1 MTPGLP
7 RAGSGAASRP
17 PARSLGGLGLALAR
31 QWWPQ
36 VAALA
41 AACGVVTTAVV
52 GAIGVGDRI
61 QQGLLDLAVDR
72 LGRIEAAVIADGFFR
87 GGLADDMTRADSDG
101 SEPAARL
108 VPAVVMPAII
118 SAASRSEA
126 HVRST
131 LLACDD
137 PAALGFEPAPP
148 PLGEGAVVV
157 NVAAAAA
164 AGIAAGDAIVL
175 RIPERSAVPADSPL
189 GRRTGESRGRRVVVS
204 AILPEA
210 GLGRFALRPT
220 QVTQPLV
227 VMSLADA
234 RGLLREGEV
243 ANTIFAVRDRE
254 TPRNVSAWLRER
266 LRPMLADYGLDLAA
280 ATAGG
285 PLRLTSRRL
294 VIGPEIDRAAREVLE
309 PLGGRPSLVFLA
321 NELAP
326 LDDDGA
332 AAVERIAYSTVLG
345 IDDTSLPGGP
355 LIDAQGTT
363 LAMPAA
369 DAIIIDRWMADDL
382 AARGR
387 PVKPGDRL
395 AVRYFLPETIHG
407 SVEETSASFVVAG
420 IAEMSGLAVDR
431 SLVPEVE
438 GVTDEASIAD
448 WDPPFPFDASRV
460 RTVPPH
466 DEDDRYWK
474 RYRATPKAFVSL
486 ATARRLAGSRFG
498 ATTAWHV
505 PVGGEPRDD
514 LPGRLADRL
523 AAAIAPERAGFTVA
537 SLRAD
542 AIAAARGSTPFG
554 SLFLALS
561 GFVVAAGLLLA
572 WLLFGLLVAAHRRV
586 IGLLA
591 AIGWSPTRLARL
603 LLVVGGI
610 AAVLGTCIGAA
621 AGPLWSR
628 ALLQGLATAWDRDV
642 ATGSMAVFAA
652 GRPSPFPLA
661 AGAIATLVM
670 SLTALTVAARRAA
683 RVPPHGLL
691 AGLHETLPG
700 PDRGTGRRIADR
712 AALLAILGV
721 TTAALAARTARSAD
735 AATAVGLFFL
745 AGFAA
750 LVGLLALVRRLL
762 APPAR
767 LAALRSLPRLAGR
780 LLRARPG
787 RAFSIAAIVACGQFL
802 IVAVSAFAL
811 RPPADPG
818 DRRSATGGWTAI
830 ATFGEPTA
838 VDPADPAVRAGLGL
852 SAPQERALADCTI
865 ARLRSSEGDDA
876 SCTNLYAAGTPVVL
890 GVGDDF
896 IARGGFRFVAHAR
909 APGVKLVVDNPWWLL
924 TAAPSD
930 DPAVIPAILDQ
941 ATAQWG
947 LKLGG
952 IGSRFPLPD
961 ETGTKATCEIVGLL
975 EPGILQ
981 GRVVVAERNF
991 QRLFPS
997 RSGYAMALIDASRVP
1012 AAAQAD
1018 VPRAARAAWADAGV
1032 TIEPALDRLRSLQAV
1047 QNTFLTGFQ
1056 ALGGLGLLLGTAGVA
1071 AVVLQGVVERIGSL
1085 AVLRAV
1091 GFTLARIRMLLVV
1104 EAVATVGLGIA
1115 AGTAA
1120 GAIAVWPALAAG
1132 TARLPLNGL
1141 LATGGLTLLVAAAA
1155 GWLAATSSSIPPRP
1169 R

>member
-1 MTPGLP
+1 
-7 RAGSGAASRP
+7 
-17 PARSLGGLGLALAR
+17 LGLALAG

-36 VAALA
+36 MAALA

-61 QQGLLDLAVDR
+61 QQGLLELAVDR
-72 LGRIEAAVIADGFFR
+72 LGRIDAAVIADGFFR
-87 GGLADDMTRADSDG
+87 GGLADDMRRADSHG

-118 SAASRSEA
+118 STASLSET
-126 HVRST
+126 HVRGT

-148 PLGEGAVVV
+148 PLGAGTVVV
-157 NVAAAAA
+157 NAAAAAA
-164 AGIAAGDAIVL
+164 AGIAAGDSIVL
-175 RIPERSAVPADSPL
+175 RLPERSAVPADSPL
-189 GRRTGESRGRRVVVS
+189 GRRTGESRGRRVVVA

-227 VMSLADA
+227 VMSLTDA

-243 ANTIFAVRDRE
+243 ANTIFAVRDRDA
-254 TPRNVSAWLRER
+254 PHDVVAWLRER
-266 LRPMLADYGLDLAA
+266 LQPTLADYGLDLAA
-280 ATAGG
+280 ATPGG

-321 NELAP
+321 NELTP
-326 LDDDGA
+326 VGDDGA
-332 AAVERIAYSTVLG
+332 AAAERIAYSTVLG
-345 IDDTSLPGGP
+345 IDDTTLPGGP

-363 LAMPAA
+363 LALPAA
-369 DAIIIDRWMADDL
+369 DAIIVDRWMADDL

-395 AVRYFLPETIHG
+395 AVRYFRPETIHG
-407 SVEETSASFVVAG
+407 SVEETSASFIVAG
-420 IAEMSGLAVDR
+420 IAEMSGPAVDQ

-474 RYRATPKAFVSL
+474 QYGATPKAFVSL

-498 ATTAWHV
+498 TTTAWHV
-505 PVGGEPRDD
+505 PVKGESRDD
-514 LPGRLADRL
+514 LLGWVAGRL
-523 AAAIAPERAGFTVA
+523 AAAIEPEKAGFTVA

-572 WLLFGLLVAAHRRV
+572 WLLFSLLVAAHRRV

-591 AIGWSPTRLARL
+591 AIGWSPARLARL
-603 LLVVGGI
+603 LLVIGGI
-610 AAVLGTCIGAA
+610 AAVAGTAIGTA

-628 ALLQGLATAWDRDV
+628 ALLQGLATAWDREV

-652 GRPSPFPLA
+652 GRSSPAALA

-670 SLTALTVAARRAA
+670 SLTALTAAARRAA
-683 RVPPHGLL
+683 QAPPHVLL
-691 AGLHETLPG
+691 AGLHDRLPD
-700 PDRGTGRRIADR
+700 PDR
-712 AALLAILGV
+712 AAVRRVAGRAALVAIAGV
-721 TTAALAARTARSAD
+721 TTAALAALAGRSTD

-750 LVGLLALVRRLL
+750 LVGLLALVRGLL

-767 LAALRSLPRLAGR
+767 MAALRSLPRLAGR

-787 RAFSIAAIVACGQFL
+787 RAFSITAIVACGQFL

-838 VDPADPAVRAGLGL
+838 VDPADPVVRAVLGL

-896 IARGGFRFVAHAR
+896 IARGGFRFVAHAA
-909 APGVKLVVDNPWWLL
+909 APAAKLVVDNPWLLL

-952 IGSRFPLPD
+952 VGSRFTLPD
-961 ETGTKATCEIVGLL
+961 ETGTKATYEIVGLL

-981 GRVVVAERNF
+981 GRVVVAERSF
-991 QRLFPS
+991 ERLFPS
-997 RSGYAMALIDASRVP
+997 RSGYAVALIDASRVP

-1018 VPRAARAAWADAGV
+1018 VPRAVRAAWADAGV
-1032 TIEPALDRLRSLQAV
+1032 AIEPALDRLRSLQAV

-1091 GFTLARIRMLLVV
+1091 GFTLTRIRMLLVL
-1104 EAVATVGLGIA
+1104 EALATVGLGIMV
-1115 AGTAA
+1115 GTAA

-1132 TARLPLNGL
+1132 TARLPVAGL

-1155 GWLAATSSSIPPRP
+1155 GWLATASDTIPPRP